1 MRKIA
6 CFLLFLSTLIMLLS
20 SCGERRSA
28 RDSLSELSAALGG
41 GGVIYTADA
50 NEGEAG
56 YIDGEFFSL
65 MFGEGFSFSG
75 DYAVWLNSNLGKVC
89 EAGIFVCESSYSA
102 EQAKEMLRERM
113 RLVGSVIS
121 SSSIDA
127 PEGGLWEYG
136 NTVVYYIGDGCE
148 RVGRMLQSIF

>member
-1 MRKIA
+1 MKKIA
-6 CFLLFLSTLIMLLS
+6 CFLLFLSALIMLLS

-28 RDSLSELSAALGG
+28 RDALSELSAALGG

-50 NEGEAG
+50 REGEAG

-65 MFGEGFSFSG
+65 MFGEDFSFSG
-75 DYAVWLNSNLGKVC
+75 DYAVWLNSNLEEIC
-89 EAGIFVCESSYSA
+89 EAGVFACESSYSA
-102 EQAKEMLRERM
+102 EMVKEMLRERI

-127 PEGGLWEYG
+127 PEGALWEYG
-136 NTVVYYIGDGCE
+136 NTVVYYIGEGRE
-148 RVGRMLQSIF
+148 RIGRILQSVF